1 MAATTD
7 RITTKIQILGTFVTL
22 AWLVILSTY
31 FSSIYLLLW
40 YGIIPRQ
47 PIGLRGILF
56 APFLH
61 EDGTHL
67 LIDTIPFVALG
78 WAIMARSI
86 ANFTPVSLICLGIS
100 GLGIWLTGHTSKVSY
115 IVGSGGLIYG
125 YISYLLAVY
134 CLDRRSI
141 GSAVVALAIGCTYS
155 IVRAGSSS
163 WFLSGNLWQEVIFG
177 CMGGLLAA
185 KLVFKK

>member
-1 MAATTD
+1 MTVATD

-22 AWLVILSTY
+22 AWLVHILSNY
-31 FSSIYLLLW
+31 FSSFYLLRW

-47 PIGLRGILF
+47 PLGLSGILF
-56 APFLH
+56 APFIH

-100 GLGIWLTGHTSKVSY
+100 GLGIWLTGYISKAS
-115 IVGSGGLIYG
+115 IIGSGGLIYG

-134 CLDRRSI
+134 CLDLRSI

-163 WFLSGNLWQEVIFG
+163 WFLSGNLWQEVICG